1 MAEVSMG
8 DTSGCPPTFSLFPP
22 FIPTVIKQCL
32 TASRYAIVKAES
44 TNSPSASRASTIS
57 FGTNPGT
64 GDSTPRPSSSGSAST
79 ARNIEDSFSD
89 EDLGNIN
96 RDVLALG
103 APGSCEVGSGVQW
116 NRVDVGLYLLRQ
128 AGYEAQKP
136 TCESHHVRS
145 LYIDSM
151 AYFLSALPEDLSSE
165 ETLTVR
171 RMLPEKLKPAF
182 TPSAGLELSDSTPH
196 SHAIPAGTY
205 PAQRS
210 YLHRLL
216 AASIIYFCILLQY
229 LMPYI
234 KDVLIQLY
242 RYDRAHR
249 VTERVTAATLYVVEK
264 VGRGSVNLGTS
275 VLNMYNGKPGSAVSG
290 AAEWWIEGVAGGI
303 YEGVGEGMAILGIGV
318 GPVGGG
324 KGAGNGAGI

>member
-8 DTSGCPPTFSLFPP
+8 DTSRCPPTFSLFPP

-32 TASRYAIVKAES
+32 TASRYAIVKTEA
-44 TNSPSASRASTIS
+44 TNPSSASRASTIS
-57 FGTNPGT
+57 LSASPVT

-89 EDLGNIN
+89 EDLGNID
-96 RDVLALG
+96 RGVLALG
-103 APGSCEVGSGVQW
+103 APGSCEASSGVQW

-182 TPSAGLELSDSTPH
+182 TPSAGLELSDSSQHP
-196 SHAIPAGTY
+196 HAIPAGAY
-205 PAQRS
+205 PPRRS

-234 KDVLIQLY
+234 KDVLIHLY

-249 VTERVTAATLYVVEK
+249 VTERVTAATLCVIEK

-275 VLNMYNGKPGSAVSG
+275 VLNMCDGKPGSVVSG

-324 KGAGNGAGI
+324 KGAKDSTGI

>member
-1 MAEVSMG
+1 MLV
-8 DTSGCPPTFSLFPP
+8 C
-22 FIPTVIKQCL
+22 
-32 TASRYAIVKAES
+32 AI
-44 TNSPSASRASTIS
+44 NPIS
-57 FGTNPGT
+57 
-64 GDSTPRPSSSGSAST
+64 
-79 ARNIEDSFSD
+79 
-89 EDLGNIN
+89 N
-96 RDVLALG
+96 R
-103 APGSCEVGSGVQW
+103 QITK
-116 NRVDVGLYLLRQ
+116 RTYTGLYLLRQ
-128 AGYEAQKP
+128 AGYEAQNP
-136 TCESHHVRS
+136 IRESHHVRS

-182 TPSAGLELSDSTPH
+182 TPSAGLELSESTPH
-196 SHAIPAGTY
+196 SHVLPANTY

-216 AASIIYFCILLQY
+216 AASIIYFCMLLQY
-229 LMPYI
+229 IMPYI
-234 KDVLIQLY
+234 KDVLIHLY

-264 VGRGSVNLGTS
+264 VGRGSVNLGAS
-275 VLNMYNGKPGSAVSG
+275 FLNMYDGKPGSAVSG

-303 YEGVGEGMAILGIGV
+303 YEGVGEGMAILGIGL

-324 KGAGNGAGI
+324 KGVRNGVGI

>member
-1 MAEVSMG
+1 MLVC
-8 DTSGCPPTFSLFPP
+8 TINP
-22 FIPTVIKQCL
+22 IPNKQI
-32 TASRYAIVKAES
+32 TKHTY
-44 TNSPSASRASTIS
+44 T
-57 FGTNPGT
+57 
-64 GDSTPRPSSSGSAST
+64 
-79 ARNIEDSFSD
+79 
-89 EDLGNIN
+89 
-96 RDVLALG
+96 
-103 APGSCEVGSGVQW
+103 
-116 NRVDVGLYLLRQ
+116 GLYLLRQ

-182 TPSAGLELSDSTPH
+182 TPSAGLELSNSSPH
-196 SHAIPAGTY
+196 PHAISAGTC
-205 PAQRS
+205 PAQPS

-229 LMPYI
+229 IMPYI
-234 KDVLIQLY
+234 KDVLIHLY

-275 VLNMYNGKPGSAVSG
+275 VLNMYDGKPVSAVSG

-324 KGAGNGAGI
+324 KGARTGAGI

>member
-32 TASRYAIVKAES
+32 TASRYAIVKTAT

-57 FGTNPGT
+57 FSTNSGT
-64 GDSTPRPSSSGSAST
+64 GDNTPRPSSSGSAST
-79 ARNIEDSFSD
+79 ARNIEDLFSD

-128 AGYEAQKP
+128 AGYEAQNP
-136 TCESHHVRS
+136 IRESHHVRS

-182 TPSAGLELSDSTPH
+182 TPSAGLELSESTPH
-196 SHAIPAGTY
+196 SHVLPANTY

-216 AASIIYFCILLQY
+216 AASIIYFCMLLQY
-229 LMPYI
+229 IMPYI
-234 KDVLIQLY
+234 KDVLIHLY

-264 VGRGSVNLGTS
+264 VGRGSVNLGAS
-275 VLNMYNGKPGSAVSG
+275 FLNMYDGKPGSAVSG
-290 AAEWWIEGVAGGI
+290 AAEW
-303 YEGVGEGMAILGIGV
+303 
-318 GPVGGG
+318 
-324 KGAGNGAGI
+324 